1 MITIPFPCSAAAT
14 IHVHVK
20 KKHTHTHNVIS
31 RLASKKKMSFI
42 GFILVYFSIF
52 ATINQTLWKQKQKQT
67 QCLRISTID
76 SPHHRH
82 YVKQS
87 RSTLSTS
94 IRRTSLVSLSRN
106 KQNLKKQNKNNHTVR
121 KWNRKKLLLFYLLS
135 SVLSSRYII
144 FPFRFVDSDFEVFV
158 VYLKPFKLWIKSYN
172 FDYSKDISDEFF
184 FLFFDQR
191 FRE

>member
-1 MITIPFPCSAAAT
+1 MSENFNYRFPSSSPLCEAEQ
-14 IHVHVK
+14 IH
-20 KKHTHTHNVIS
+20 TLN
-31 RLASKKKMSFI
+31 LDSKNLF
-42 GFILVYFSIF
+42 GL
-52 ATINQTLWKQKQKQT
+52 
-67 QCLRISTID
+67 
-76 SPHHRH
+76 
-82 YVKQS
+82 
-87 RSTLSTS
+87 
-94 IRRTSLVSLSRN
+94 SLSRN

-158 VYLKPFKLWIKSYN
+158 VYLKPFNFWIKSYN